1 MQCHAPHPL
10 NPSPSLLAGGA
21 HLALF
26 TLSLEVGRLLHRS
39 PGGAFPNF
47 RTDNSQSE
55 GGGEITCSA
64 QASDDIFVE
73 RGREALAQNR
83 LTARNPSWQTFLW
96 QPASGVELH

>member
-10 NPSPSLLAGGA
+10 NPSASLLAGGA

-47 RTDNSQSE
+47 RTDNSQSADIE
-55 GGGEITCSA
+55 SA
-64 QASDDIFVE
+64 KSPRTYSTIE
-73 RGREALAQNR
+73 KE
-83 LTARNPSWQTFLW
+83 PEW
-96 QPASGVELH
+96 